1 MVFSTVTVAVLSAGS
16 LQHHL
21 GWRAVN
27 YGVMPLIAV
36 TVIAVAWLLLLRRRA
51 AATAQDAV

>member
-1 MVFSTVTVAVLSAGS
+1 VFSTVTIAVLSAGS

-27 YGVMPLIAV
+27 YGVIPLIAV
-36 TVIAVAWLLLLRRRA
+36 TLVSVAWLLVRRRSA
-51 AATAQDAV
+51 IAVANPPP